1 MTQDAAVLDSYR
13 RYVAGDED
21 AMGEIIRAYADTM
34 TFFTVGLVKNTSD
47 AEEIVSDAFVEIAL
61 KKRSFRGESQLR
73 TYLFAICRHKAID
86 MIRKRARR
94 GEILSLD
101 PEQTADLETLEGRIL
116 RSERDE
122 ILHRTMAELNEE
134 YRVALYLV
142 YFEGMSHADVARA
155 MKKSLKQAEN
165 TIFRARRALRALL
178 EKEGFTYE
186 DV

>member
-1 MTQDAAVLDSYR
+1 MTQDAAALDSYK
-13 RYVAGDED
+13 RYVEGDES
-21 AMGEIIRAYADTM
+21 AMGEIVRAYADSM
-34 TFFTVGLVKNTSD
+34 TFFTATLVKNPGD
-47 AEEIVSDAFVEIAL
+47 AEEIVADAFVEIAL
-61 KKRSFRGESQLR
+61 KKRAFRGESQLR

-155 MKKSLKQAEN
+155 MKKTLKQTEN
-165 TIFRARRALRALL
+165 IIFRARRALRALL
-178 EKEGFTYE
+178 EKEGITDE
-186 DV
+186 NI

>member
-1 MTQDAAVLDSYR
+1 MTQDAAVLDSYK
-13 RYVAGDED
+13 RYVEGDES
-21 AMGEIIRAYADTM
+21 AMGEIVRAYADTM

-47 AEEIVSDAFVEIAL
+47 AEEIVSDAFAEIAL
-61 KKRSFRGESQLR
+61 RKRAFRGESQLR

-86 MIRKRARR
+86 MNRKRARR

-155 MKKSLKQAEN
+155 MKKTLKQTEN
-165 TIFRARRALRALL
+165 IIFRARRALRALL
-178 EKEGFTYE
+178 EKEGITDE
-186 DV
+186 NI